1 MYDVSSPFLDALAG
15 PTLRTRVSGALTLN
29 DSTTVSLSDASFLD
43 GSLTVSN
50 QCSEGSE
57 IKLGGVYVGQLD
69 CTLLKPGFSR
79 SLLRGATIS
88 LSAGLLT
95 VDGWEDVPLGVW
107 TVGSATWSRAGVAI
121 TAYDAM
127 SLLDADCSA
136 TAADAEPYDLLSKAC
151 DACGVTLSDSRDRI
165 RSLPNGAGT
174 YNLSAD
180 NDIDSWRDWVSWVAQ
195 LLGGFATIDRS
206 GGLHV
211 GSYGTDSVIDLS
223 DTMRTSDSTVEDYET
238 RYTGMSVV
246 WQTDSTTRYYSVSPD
261 DGLTYDLGTNPW
273 LQSSD
278 TGRDTHMT
286 ELVSA
291 FSLVESTPMGVTI
304 PGIPFLDLGDMVT
317 LTGGLGLDARS
328 NVMNVS
334 WTPHKGVTLT
344 AYGSD
349 PGLSS
354 AKSKTDKDISGLLST
369 VDQNTVAMYAFT
381 NDTDVDCAD
390 GGSSPLATVSYTAR
404 KDTLAVVHVN
414 IDLTVA
420 GTIETSDGTTTWHPT
435 TVTFTFQVD
444 DVALDRTSVLTLD
457 DGPQVAHLMLALDAD
472 ADSTKRLEV
481 TVSASGGSA
490 HVEAGGAH
498 GLVEGVGLA
507 ARQGWNG
514 ILEHEDSFTVV
525 GLDRSLAPR
534 DAATSVDAATQ
545 TPTPVAVG
553 DGMDPVAFT
562 RSLTPRTMTA
572 AASPMGSETV
582 DALHLSQ
589 ATVDSGTVGA
599 AGGLVVASA
608 ASQVTS
614 WLMGRD
620 VMVTG
625 VAGAIVGGVTGDVTI
640 LASLDAAATW
650 MAWDGSQWA
659 ESSTGMAAATF
670 AGLDASAFTGFD
682 PMTGI
687 MLRIIM
693 PAGSQFQTI
702 GFDYTTQEDE
712 S

>member
-1 MYDVSSPFLDALAG
+1 MYDVSQTFLDALAG
-15 PTLRTRVSGALTLN
+15 PTLRTRVTGTLTLN
-29 DSTTVSLSDASFLD
+29 DSTTVALSYESFLD

-95 VDGWEDVPLGVW
+95 ADGWEDVPLGVW

-121 TAYDAM
+121 TAYDTM
-127 SLLDADCSA
+127 SRLDADCSA

-151 DACGVTLSDSRDRI
+151 TACGVTLSDSRDRI

-206 GGLHV
+206 GGLHI
-211 GSYGTDSVIDLS
+211 GSYGTDSVLS
-223 DTMRTSDSTVEDYET
+223 LTDTMRTSDSTVEDYET
-238 RYTGMSVV
+238 RYTGMSGV
-246 WQTDSTTRYYSVSPD
+246 WQTDSTTRYYSVTPD
-261 DGLTYDLGTNPW
+261 DGLTYNLGTNPW

-349 PGLSS
+349 PSLAS
-354 AKSKTDKDISGLLST
+354 ARSKTDKDISGLLST

-390 GGSSPLATVSYTAR
+390 GESTSLVSVSYTAR
-404 KDTLAVVHVN
+404 KGTLAVIHM
-414 IDLTVA
+414 
-420 GTIETSDGTTTWHPT
+420 TIQLATMGVITTDGDATTWHPT
-435 TVTFTFQVD
+435 VVTVTSEVD
-444 DVALDRTSVLTLD
+444 DVLQDRSDADTWTDGQHVMHVMLTLS
-457 DGPQVAHLMLALDAD
+457 AT
-472 ADSTKRLEV
+472 ADSTRRLEV
-481 TVSASGGSA
+481 MVGASGGGV
-490 HVEAGGAH
+490 HVEAGGVH

-507 ARQGWNG
+507 AEIQWDGTLVLADTWTPVAMGQRNLMPSNWS
-514 ILEHEDSFTVV
+514 DSV
-525 GLDRSLAPR
+525 A
-534 DAATSVDAATQ
+534 AATQ
-545 TPTPVAVG
+545 TPLGSTLSESAA
-553 DGMDPVAFT
+553 PVAFT
-562 RSLTPRTMTA
+562 RSFTPVGMIDLPTLVDD
-572 AASPMGSETV
+572 ETI
-582 DALHLSQ
+582 
-589 ATVDSGTVGA
+589 ATGTLDDCVIDSGSVIDLA
-599 AGGLVVASA
+599 GLVVAA
-608 ASQVTS
+608 GDSQITS

-620 VMVTG
+620 MNVTG
-625 VAGAIVGGVTGDVTI
+625 ISGVTANTVTGAVTI
-640 LASLDAAATW
+640 LVSFDQGATW
-650 MAWDGSQWA
+650 KAWDGAQWA
-659 ESSTGMAAATF
+659 DGATGMDATAFAA
-670 AGLDASAFTGFD
+670 LDPSAFTGFD
-682 PMTGI
+682 PATGI

-693 PAGSQFQTI
+693 PDGSSFAAI
-702 GFDYTTQEDE
+702 GLTYTTQENQ
-712 S
+712 